1 MCGSIGHCNS
11 IDCITNMFHLMI
23 GHSEYLV
30 ATYFLSDRTFTTFP
44 LLTNM
49 INTFIKLSIKP
60 SIYVFDWTKLDG
72 GPSEVINV
80 LYRIFY
86 QVLPWFMFS
95 GYALWQKQ
103 RWCCFAC
110 KRNVP
115 PWQKAVLQ
123 WLLPTV
129 QSTRWLGKK
138 YLLLYLLSFSLSSQ
152 DGVQDIVNIVNI
164 VIIFKILNIVQC
176 PSPSRRACIVSFFY
190 ICTTFF
196 RYLFIDCLKSAI
208 IFLAK
213 TPAGMPERGKR
224 GHISP
229 FSFHYSFSFSVF
241 LPNKWYFWPKV

>member
-1 MCGSIGHCNS
+1 MLCGKNREDVVLLAREMLLLDRRQFCSDCFQQCNQPA
-11 IDCITNMFHLMI
+11 DLAKN
-23 GHSEYLV
+23 
-30 ATYFLSDRTFTTFP
+30 
-44 LLTNM
+44 
-49 INTFIKLSIKP
+49 
-60 SIYVFDWTKLDG
+60 
-72 GPSEVINV
+72 
-80 LYRIFY
+80 IFY
-86 QVLPWFMFS
+86 YIFF
-95 GYALWQKQ
+95 
-103 RWCCFAC
+103 
-110 KRNVP
+110 
-115 PWQKAVLQ
+115 
-123 WLLPTV
+123 
-129 QSTRWLGKK
+129 
-138 YLLLYLLSFSLSSQ
+138 LSFSLSSQ

-241 LPNKWYFWPKV
+241 FCKLMVFLAQSEKGILPLFCRHYFCMIIDFFCDL

>member
-30 ATYFLSDRTFTTFP
+30 ATYFLSDRTLTTS
-44 LLTNM
+44 LLFRFLSFVCTHSCLFLPQILCHRCKAQQKQM
-49 INTFIKLSIKP
+49 TDSFIKLSIKP

-86 QVLPWFMFS
+86 QVLPGFMFS
-95 GYALWQKQ
+95 DYALWQKQ

-138 YLLLYLLSFSLSSQ
+138 YLLLYYLILS
-152 DGVQDIVNIVNI
+152 
-164 VIIFKILNIVQC
+164 IIF
-176 PSPSRRACIVSFFY
+176 
-190 ICTTFF
+190 
-196 RYLFIDCLKSAI
+196 FII
-208 IFLAK
+208 
-213 TPAGMPERGKR
+213 
-224 GHISP
+224 
-229 FSFHYSFSFSVF
+229 
-241 LPNKWYFWPKV
+241 